1 MLVNSIGFKTMSNM
15 SLLFDLS
22 LDTNKKHIFNWF
34 YIGHPYYANNSLNQG
49 CRLKYGL
56 SWNKMLTVGGALCS
70 LWKISLGDL
79 KNISSKFASVTNV
92 CLSEPLSSWINPADE
107 ETLVLSKIM
116 TWCQKVIWQYFSQY
130 QSSIIACLVTHTL
143 ALLNF
148 VQIFVFVKVVTWI
161 CQIDTWISLREV
173 CQ

>member
-1 MLVNSIGFKTMSNM
+1 M

-22 LDTNKKHIFNWF
+22 LDTNKKHIINWF

-56 SWNKMLTVGGALCS
+56 SWNKMLTVGALCS
-70 LWKISLGDL
+70 LLKISLGDL

-107 ETLVLSKIM
+107 ETLVLSKII
-116 TWCQKVIWQYFSQY
+116 TWCRKVIWQFFSQY
-130 QSSIIACLVTHTL
+130 PSSIIALPCHTHTGPVEFCS
-143 ALLNF
+143 NYC
-148 VQIFVFVKVVTWI
+148 IYCKVVTWI
-161 CQIDTWISLREV
+161 FL
-173 CQ
+173 